1 MAWSAAAVAAS
12 VWQASL
18 PGDKAGSRPSPRPR
32 RTMAA
37 AVPQVPESDF
47 SFQRSS
53 TFGQIPG
60 GKTKDGIIARAKIW
74 RIKANNLRG
83 VMNTLRNLGFQ
94 LRDNSS
100 HWPA

>member
-1 MAWSAAAVAAS
+1 MRSFSPPATEMAWSAAAVAAS

-32 RTMAA
+32 RTRAAAA

-60 GKTKDGIIARAKIW
+60 GKTKDGIIAR
-74 RIKANNLRG
+74 
-83 VMNTLRNLGFQ
+83 
-94 LRDNSS
+94 
-100 HWPA
+100 